1 MAAEMSHR
9 SRSHRSRSLRGIRRA
24 ADAHE
29 AVSSRASGASYFHVF
44 VPDVGHVGLDPMEL
58 DFEDDAG
65 MRAPVTPS
73 ELLDEPEPLAEPEPG
88 SPLPMLPVEPR
99 YARRSLVPGPESFL
113 HGYAD

>member
-1 MAAEMSHR
+1 MSHR

-29 AVSSRASGASYFHVF
+29 AVSSRASGASSFHVGSSSASF
-44 VPDVGHVGLDPMEL
+44 VPDLDPMEL

-65 MRAPVTPS
+65 ARAPVTPS

-88 SPLPMLPVEPR
+88 SPLPMLPVESR

>member
-1 MAAEMSHR
+1 M
-9 SRSHRSRSLRGIRRA
+9 
-24 ADAHE
+24 
-29 AVSSRASGASYFHVF
+29 
-44 VPDVGHVGLDPMEL
+44 GLDPMEL
-58 DFEDDAG
+58 DFEEDG
-65 MRAPVTPS
+65 VRAPETPS